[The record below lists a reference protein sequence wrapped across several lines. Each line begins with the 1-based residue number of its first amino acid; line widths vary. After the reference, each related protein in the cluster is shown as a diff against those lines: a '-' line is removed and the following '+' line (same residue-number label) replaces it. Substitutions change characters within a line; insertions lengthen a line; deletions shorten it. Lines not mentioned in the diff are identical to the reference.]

1 MNTKISDTPTHD
13 HRTPTVLSRVLAR
26 WPSVVGLAALVAT
39 SADGVDAHIT
49 ATVIMGAA
57 LCYLAA
63 AAVGWRPAG
72 WIAIPVVFGL
82 LLAAMAIP
90 AVDAIVMLLV
100 LAVLLVVVGLIRL
113 PRSGWRELGLQAAGF
128 AGFTALGLTAMMVT
142 PVLAAHLAAL
152 AAIGHGVWDL
162 VHHRRD
168 KVVNRS
174 LTETCMVLDF
184 GLGAVTLIITW
195 ITLAG

>member
-1 MNTKISDTPTHD
+1 MNTNISEAPTHD
-13 HRTPTVLSRVLAR
+13 HSAPTVLRGLLAR
-26 WPSVVGLAALVAT
+26 WPSVVGLAALVAS
-39 SADGVDAHIT
+39 SADGVNAHIT
-49 ATVIMGAA
+49 AMVIMIAA
-57 LCYLAA
+57 LCYLTA

-72 WIAIPVVFGL
+72 WIAVPVITGL
-82 LLAAMAIP
+82 TLIAMVTAI
-90 AVDAIVMLLV
+90 DAIVLLLV
-100 LAVLLVVVGLIRL
+100 LAAAMVVVGLIRL

-128 AGFTALGLTAMMVT
+128 VGFAAVGLTAMMVT

-174 LTETCMVLDF
+174 LTEFCMVLDF
-184 GLGAVTLIITW
+184 GLGAVTLILTW
-195 ITLAG
+195 IALAA

>member
-1 MNTKISDTPTHD
+1 MNTNISEAPTHD
-13 HRTPTVLSRVLAR
+13 HSAPTVLRGLLAR
-26 WPSVVGLAALVAT
+26 WPSVVGLAALVAS

-49 ATVIMGAA
+49 AMVIMIAA
-57 LCYLAA
+57 LCYLTA

-72 WIAIPVVFGL
+72 WIAVPVITGL
-82 LLAAMAIP
+82 TLIAMVTAI
-90 AVDAIVMLLV
+90 DAIVLLLV
-100 LAVLLVVVGLIRL
+100 LAAVMVVVGLIRL

-128 AGFTALGLTAMMVT
+128 VGFAAVGLTAMMVT

-174 LTETCMVLDF
+174 LTEFCMVLDF
-184 GLGAVTLIITW
+184 GLGAVTLILTW
-195 ITLAG
+195 IALAA

>member
-1 MNTKISDTPTHD
+1 MNTRMSETQAHD
-13 HRTPTVLSRVLAR
+13 HPAPTVLRGLLAR
-26 WPSVVGLAALVAT
+26 WPTVVGLAALVAT
-39 SADGVDAHIT
+39 AADGVDAHIT
-49 ATVIMGAA
+49 AMVIMIAA
-57 LCYLAA
+57 LCYLIA

-72 WIAIPVVFGL
+72 WIAVPVITGL
-82 LLAAMAIP
+82 ALIAMVT
-90 AVDAIVMLLV
+90 AVDAIVLL
-100 LAVLLVVVGLIRL
+100 LALAAATVVVGLIRL

-128 AGFTALGLTAMMVT
+128 VGFAALGLTAMMVT

-168 KVVNRS
+168 KVVHRS
-174 LTETCMVLDF
+174 LTEFCMVLDF

>member
-1 MNTKISDTPTHD
+1 MNTNISEAPTHD
-13 HRTPTVLSRVLAR
+13 HSAPTVLRGLLAR
-26 WPSVVGLAALVAT
+26 WPSVVGLAALVAS

-49 ATVIMGAA
+49 AMVIMIAA
-57 LCYLAA
+57 LCYLTA

-72 WIAIPVVFGL
+72 WIAVPVITGL
-82 LLAAMAIP
+82 TLIAMVTAI
-90 AVDAIVMLLV
+90 DAIVLLLV
-100 LAVLLVVVGLIRL
+100 LAAVMVVVGLIRL

-128 AGFTALGLTAMMVT
+128 VGFAALGLTAMMVT

-174 LTETCMVLDF
+174 LTEFCMVLDF

-195 ITLAG
+195 IALAA

>member
-1 MNTKISDTPTHD
+1 MNTHVSDRPTHD
-13 HRTPTVLSRVLAR
+13 HSAPTVLPGLLAR
-26 WPSVVGLAALVAT
+26 WPSVVGLAALIAT
-39 SADGVDAHIT
+39 AADGVDAHIT
-49 ATVIMGAA
+49 AMVIMIAA

-72 WIAIPVVFGL
+72 WIAVPVVSAL
-82 LLAAMAIP
+82 VTIAMVTAI
-90 AVDAIVMLLV
+90 DAIVLLLV
-100 LAVLLVVVGLIRL
+100 LAAIMVVVGLIRL
-113 PRSGWRELGLQAAGF
+113 PRSGWRELGVQAAGF
-128 AGFTALGLTAMMVT
+128 VGFAGLGLTAMMVD

-152 AAIGHGVWDL
+152 AAIGHGVWDA

-174 LTETCMVLDF
+174 LAEACMVLDF

-195 ITLAG
+195 ITLAA